1 MMDYNL
7 KHSIARRMMQYVKHY
22 YIKTAAQPDSKKL
35 MYGVFADINETFNK
49 CDNTGLMQHKHRN
62 SNVSHGFKRYKF
74 KGFNWTEETLMF
86 ELDKLYKKYV
96 IKIKIEKLNKDFI

>member
-1 MMDYNL
+1 MDYNL
-7 KHSIARRMMQYVKHY
+7 KHSIANRMMQYVEHY
-22 YIKTAAQPDSKKL
+22 YKRIAVHPDSKKL
-35 MYGVFADINETFNK
+35 MYGVFADINETFDR
-49 CDNTGLMQHKHRN
+49 CDNTGMMIHKHRN
-62 SNVSHGFKRYKF
+62 SDVSKGFKRYVF